1 MTRRS
6 WLPAVIALSA
16 LVLSLWGFPVQAE
29 EGPAFSLKPVRYD
42 PARPETQSYFVYDA
56 WPGQVIHDEVLVR
69 NTGSAPGTVRLY
81 AVDAT
86 TGQTSGTVFLLEGDP
101 RIDVGA
107 WITLDEDQL
116 TLAPGEERVVSFT
129 ITVPQHVRPGH
140 HVGGLVAQDVEIK
153 RGVEGGTVRIDLQTR
168 TAIAVQVNLPGPVV
182 EAVSINGVTAEVQ
195 HGQQWLRLGLRNDGT
210 VMVRPHGTLAVFTPD
225 GRDIARLPL
234 QLDTLLPETE
244 IQYPVPLTGQPLEPG
259 EYRVRVDLIYGER
272 GATQYEGLF
281 TITPEQAGA
290 VTTGQEP
297 VMAIRTVGGR
307 TVRLSS
313 WGLVLALM
321 AGLAFGSLLALAG
334 MKLRARTHRPAR
346 PSAPVVAPVVAS
358 RAPRRIRP
366 LIPPGPWSNG
376 EPANGQGPDRT

>member
-6 WLPAVIALSA
+6 WPLAVIALST
-16 LVLSLWGFPVQAE
+16 LVLSLWVSPVRAE

-101 RIDVGA
+101 RTDVGA
-107 WITLDEDQL
+107 WITLDEHQI
-116 TLAPGEERVVSFT
+116 TLAPGEERVVGFT
-129 ITVPQHVRPGH
+129 ITVPEHVRPGH
-140 HVGGLVAQDVEIK
+140 HVGGLVAQDIEIK

-182 EAVSINGVTAEVQ
+182 EAVSINGVTAEIQ

-210 VMVRPHGTLAVFTPD
+210 VMVRPHGTLAVFMPD
-225 GRDIARLPL
+225 GREIARLPL

-259 EYRVRVDLIYGER
+259 DYRVRVDLAYGER
-272 GATQYEGLF
+272 GATQYEAPF
-281 TITPEQAGA
+281 SIAPEQAGA
-290 VTTGQEP
+290 VTTGPEP
-297 VMAIRTVGGR
+297 VTAIRMVGGR

-321 AGLAFGSLLALAG
+321 AGSALGSLLALAG
-334 MKLRARTHRPAR
+334 MRLRARTHRPAH
-346 PSAPVVAPVVAS
+346 PPEPVVAPVVAS

-366 LIPPGPWSNG
+366 LIPEGPLSSG